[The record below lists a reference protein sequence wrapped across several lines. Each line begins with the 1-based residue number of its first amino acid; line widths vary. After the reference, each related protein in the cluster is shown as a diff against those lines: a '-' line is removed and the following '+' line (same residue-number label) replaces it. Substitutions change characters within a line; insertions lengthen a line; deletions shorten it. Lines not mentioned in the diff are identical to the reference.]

1 MEHDRIPY
9 PLPEVEEEVC
19 TVRLASLGWTPGSV
33 SGVVESECVTLI
45 KHPVELQTV
54 AGYASVTETALM
66 DAGVTAITGTVNA
79 ASGASSASVAF
90 VPNDETSFTLSVADG
105 QAVHAVSVGVSLE
118 ASLSI
123 PMPPLTTLTHHPER
137 TERRTETVSLW
148 RPGTT
153 QTVSETVTVTND
165 DGTTT
170 SHTISATLS
179 VPGETVQKDV
189 TLTIVHPEHV
199 KAEVTGR
206 APIGKSRSESLSLA
220 SAIGSDDPFEI
231 LALPEPEPEDPPAEQ
246 TPVDGGLSEW
256 FRRLGW
262 EWPW

>member
-1 MEHDRIPY
+1 MCDLRMTY
-9 PLPEVEEEVC
+9 
-19 TVRLASLGWTPGSV
+19 LGWKGDAVT
-33 SGVVESECVTLI
+33 GVIESECVSTVEE
-45 KHPVELQTV
+45 PVGLQMV
-54 AGYASVTETALM
+54 AGHESVIETTVM
-66 DAGVTAITGTVNA
+66 DAEVTAITGTLSVA
-79 ASGASSASVAF
+79 TGTATASVPV
-90 VPNDETSFTLSVADG
+90 VPDGETSFRLNVPTGEAI
-105 QAVHAVSVGVSLE
+105 HAVSVDVSLE

-170 SHTISATLS
+170 EHTISATLS